1 MRIKSFLG
9 VMAIVSA
16 TGLALSQ
23 APTSQADSLDDAVS
37 AGGMGAQIDGFRAFV
52 LPGVMPVTLTDSD
65 SHKRAS
71 DTKRMTSTSAY
82 DEQAAPGQSE
92 QGGR

>member
-23 APTSQADSLDDAVS
+23 ASTSQADSLDDAVTT
-37 AGGMGAQIDGFRAFV
+37 GGMGAQIDGFRAFV
-52 LPGVMPVTLTDSD
+52 LPGVMPVTLIDSD
-65 SHKRAS
+65 SHKRGS
-71 DTKRMTSTSAY
+71 GTKRMASTSAY
-82 DEQAAPGQSE
+82 DELAAPGQSG
-92 QGGR
+92 QDGR